1 MTEATID
8 ERDDTTAVDNTAPA
22 PLRELGV
29 GVISFGWMGRLHT
42 RAYKALPDYY
52 PELRVR
58 PRLVA
63 VADPVEGAR
72 ATAVEQ
78 FGFETAYADYREL
91 LADPAVEAVSI
102 CAPNFLHK
110 EIALAAAQAGKPF
123 WIEKPMGISAAESRE
138 IAQAAAA
145 AGLVTGVGFNY
156 RQAPGVQF
164 ARQLIRDGR
173 LGRVTNVRVWLIAD
187 YASDPQGPLTWR
199 YDKKTAGAGVV
210 GDLMSHGIDLAQFL
224 VGRVAEVAA
233 LTDTFIADRPIPL
246 EQGVGHAKVKV
257 SDERGPVG
265 NEDYVGMLARFDSG
279 IVGTMEASRVAR
291 GPRAE
296 YVVEVYGTNGSVR
309 WNFEDQSKVQ
319 VLLGDGG
326 DVHGYTTVMAS
337 ADHGEYGRFQPG
349 PGQNM
354 SFYDLKVVEG
364 RDFVRS
370 VITGEQIAPSAADA
384 WSAAEVD
391 EAVVRAAEGRS
402 WESVPQ
408 VEGTTTY
415 DA

>member
-102 CAPNFLHK
+102 CAPNFLHQ

-123 WIEKPMGISAAESRE
+123 WIEKPMGVSAAESRE

-279 IVGTMEASRVAR
+279 VVGTMEASRVAR

-349 PGQNM
+349 PGQSM
-354 SFYDLKVVEG
+354 SFDDLKVVEG